1 MANVNKMLG
10 MVESGDF
17 YFDLSKGVTG
27 LATTNSAGAQ
37 QLQDALNGLIGLA
50 KMAAPKN
57 QALFE
62 GIRVSSEDR
71 RVKIAVDA
79 PPELLELFL
88 K

>member
-1 MANVNKMLG
+1 
-10 MVESGDF
+10 
-17 YFDLSKGVTG
+17 

-50 KMAAPKN
+50 KMAAGKN
-57 QALFE
+57 QTLFE
-62 GIRVSSEDR
+62 GIRVSSENR